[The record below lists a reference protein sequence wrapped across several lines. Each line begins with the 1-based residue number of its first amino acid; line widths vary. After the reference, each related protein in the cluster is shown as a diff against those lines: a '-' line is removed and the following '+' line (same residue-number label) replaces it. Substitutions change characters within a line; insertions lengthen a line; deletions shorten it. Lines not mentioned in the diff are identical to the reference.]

1 MVMLFPI
8 SVFAQLST
16 SSPYSIFG
24 LGELSPGGF
33 TQHHA
38 SGGASIS
45 LRDQNNFSF
54 SNPASYSKIR
64 FTIYNLGVGVNF
76 GKIADQTTE
85 IKTNS
90 GNFNHFA
97 MAFPLNTKKAMAF
110 SFGVNQYSDVGYV
123 IKDVGYEIKNI
134 VDTDT
139 LNYFSLYKGTGGI
152 NRLYVGY
159 GVELMNNLSLGGNLN
174 MNFGNIQSRKYR
186 VYPDTNTVFS
196 FSDETF
202 YAYKGLDFDLGV
214 QYSIQSKK
222 GNEMNHTIGAVFRGG
237 TKLNGNGYRYA
248 ETFYG
253 ESFQFG
259 IGNIASIDTLIY
271 EDNKKDTVSKPLGVA
286 LGYTINK
293 GDKWTLS
300 LEAEQI
306 LFSSLENKVS
316 SGEFKDNMRYSA
328 GFSIIPSPNYG
339 ERGSFLKH
347 VRYSIGARY
356 EDLYYNFGSQTFREF
371 GISFGLGLP
380 VVKSVRLED
389 EKVPVVSRVNI
400 SAEYIKR
407 GSSSNDFIQEDYF
420 KIGLGLNLN
429 DKWFTKRKYR

>member
-1 MVMLFPI
+1 LMK
-8 SVFAQLST
+8 
-16 SSPYSIFG
+16 
-24 LGELSPGGF
+24 
-33 TQHHA
+33 
-38 SGGASIS
+38 
-45 LRDQNNFSF
+45 NFSF
-54 SNPASYSKIR
+54 
-64 FTIYNLGVGVNF
+64 
-76 GKIADQTTE
+76 
-85 IKTNS
+85 
-90 GNFNHFA
+90 
-97 MAFPLNTKKAMAF
+97 
-110 SFGVNQYSDVGYV
+110 
-123 IKDVGYEIKNI
+123 
-134 VDTDT
+134 
-139 LNYFSLYKGTGGI
+139 
-152 NRLYVGY
+152 
-159 GVELMNNLSLGGNLN
+159 GGNLN

-186 VYPDTNTVFS
+186 VYPNTDKVYS

-202 YAYKGLDFDLGV
+202 FAYKGLDFDLGV

-222 GNEMNHTIGAVFRGG
+222 ENEMNHTLGAVFRGG
-237 TKLNGNGYRYA
+237 SKLYGDGYRYA

-253 ESFQFG
+253 QSFMV
-259 IGNIASIDTLIY
+259 GNTFPIDTLTF

-286 LGYTINK
+286 VGYTLNK
-293 GDKWTLS
+293 GDKWALS

-306 LFSSLENKVS
+306 LFSSIENKVS
-316 SGEFKDNMRYSA
+316 SGEFNNNMRYSA

-339 ERGSFLKH
+339 ERGSFFKH
-347 VRYSIGARY
+347 VRYSIGTRY

-380 VVKSVRLED
+380 VIKSVRLED